1 MLSFSL
7 PRVTA
12 VRHVGAH
19 TLWLQF
25 SDGLEGE
32 VDLRTQLDDLSGPVL
47 SPLRDERLFS
57 RVRIDEG
64 ALAWPNG
71 ADWAPESLHRLLSA
85 SKGDASRGNDAESW
99 EQLRQR
105 GDMPEISRFYGI
117 VITMYYVEHA
127 RSHFHA
133 RFGGQSI
140 SIEIDGDGLNGSFP
154 PHRLPLLYEW
164 RDAHREELLANW
176 ERLRRHE
183 RPVAIAPLD

>member
-7 PRVTA
+7 PRITA
-12 VRHVGAH
+12 VRHVRAH
-19 TLWLQF
+19 TLWLRF

-32 VDLRTQLDDLSGPVL
+32 IDLASELTGITGPVL

-57 RVRIDEG
+57 RVRLDAG

-71 ADWAPESLHRLLSA
+71 ADWAPESLHRALA
-85 SKGDASRGNDAESW
+85 ATKGQPVHVNDAESW
-99 EQLRQR
+99 LEIRQR

-117 VITMYYVEHA
+117 VITMYYLDHA
-127 RSHFHA
+127 RPHFHA

-140 SIEIDGDGLNGSFP
+140 SVEIDGDGLSGSFP

-164 RDAHREELLANW
+164 RD
-176 ERLRRHE
+176 
-183 RPVAIAPLD
+183 